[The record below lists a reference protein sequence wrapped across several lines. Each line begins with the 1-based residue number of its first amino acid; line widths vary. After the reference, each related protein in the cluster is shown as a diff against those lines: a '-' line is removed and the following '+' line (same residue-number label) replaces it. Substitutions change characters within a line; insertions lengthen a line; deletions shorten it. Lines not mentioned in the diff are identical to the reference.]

1 MFVKCFVSAIVT
13 AGERFYDEVSITTAH
28 KIVELDKKEKI
39 E

>member
-13 AGERFYDEVSITTAH
+13 AGDRFYDEACRTTAH
-28 KIVELDKKEKI
+28 QIAELDKKEKI